1 MERFA
6 AQAPLPR
13 VRALHLPP
21 PPTADPRANKG
32 EFCALELEDGSL
44 GLSYVLLDDT
54 LARLR
59 AQGDGMG
66 LAGADAL
73 AVARR
78 YAEGEGFG
86 KTVGFAAA
94 NALTRC
100 LFDRAGFAPPASRDS
115 IGEMAPAAN
124 EHIGMIG
131 LFRPLLGRVLESG
144 ARLTVVEL
152 KAELAGEAEG
162 YRVTLDAAELE
173 SCDKVVYQHPAAQR
187 HPGPHARPLS
197 PRALLRHGGPWR
209 RLPAGRAVRA
219 RRDPARR
226 QLDRRWRRIPWRAAR
241 LRIDQPLQPQD
252 GANAGHLARLRGHVG
267 ACPMTLELVGLALFG
282 ALAWLWYDS
291 IHVREIAVR
300 AARRACE
307 AEDLQL
313 LDDTVAIASL
323 ALARDED
330 SRLRLRRVYG
340 FDYSDTGDNRRRGS
354 LVTLGDS
361 VLLVNTGPRLVAD
374 APTLH

>member
-1 MERFA
+1 MSFAIDYLAQLERFA

-59 AQGDGMG
+59 AKGDGMG

-173 SCDKVVYQHPAAQR
+173 SCDKVVSTSTLLLNDTLDRMLDHCRRAHSFAMVGPGAGCLPDALFARGVTLLGGNWIVDGAGFLGALRGGESTSPFSRKTALTPATW
-187 HPGPHARPLS
+187 PGFE
-197 PRALLRHGGPWR
+197 ALL
-209 RLPAGRAVRA
+209 GRAR
-219 RRDPARR
+219 
-226 QLDRRWRRIPWRAAR
+226 
-241 LRIDQPLQPQD
+241 
-252 GANAGHLARLRGHVG
+252 
-267 ACPMTLELVGLALFG
+267 
-282 ALAWLWYDS
+282 
-291 IHVREIAVR
+291 
-300 AARRACE
+300 
-307 AEDLQL
+307 
-313 LDDTVAIASL
+313 
-323 ALARDED
+323 
-330 SRLRLRRVYG
+330 
-340 FDYSDTGDNRRRGS
+340 
-354 LVTLGDS
+354 
-361 VLLVNTGPRLVAD
+361 
-374 APTLH
+374 